1 MSADRSRLGR
11 ASAVLVYLVVA
22 LAGLT
27 GLALPS
33 SAAPGAGS
41 ISGTVRGDGV
51 GVLDPYVY
59 LYQHDGTSWRAV
71 RIGDEGAFGTADYLF
86 TDLDPGTYR
95 VMVSNPREPWV
106 ETFHPSADLLENAA
120 DIVVADGQEVAGKDV
135 DLLREGTIRG
145 TVTDGSDRPLAG
157 VAVTVTD
164 TDQETRYFGTE
175 TDADG
180 HYEVGR
186 LTTDDY
192 VVLFN
197 GYAAGMGAE
206 YWSNAPTRTTAT
218 PVAVVSGE
226 DDTGIDAALERPGV
240 LRGTVIDAQTGDPVP
255 YAGVTLYE
263 LRDGDWQGTRH
274 RTGTDA
280 RGRYE
285 LTGVWGSYRVLAT
298 GPGYDTHGHAF
309 HPAATDV
316 DAAET
321 VVVPEGGTV
330 EDIDVA
336 LPRQPDTS
344 TISGRVTAAGTA
356 AAGMVVTAELRVGE
370 DGWWEAASVT
380 TAADGSYRA
389 YVGYPGTYR
398 ISFTDPSGGFDDQWW
413 QGRATA
419 ASATPLEIA
428 AGGTSVTAVDAE
440 LGSVP
445 GGAISGTVTGWADEL
460 LDEVDVTVLERST
473 ITSSWTEVV
482 TVGTDAAGRWVA
494 PDLPVGTYRV
504 GYTDDSD
511 RHVPEF
517 HLDSPDVASA
527 DDVEVL
533 AGGTTELTASLE
545 PVDGSIAGRVTGE
558 DDLVPIDGLR
568 VTVYAPADG
577 GWTALEETGVD
588 EEGDYAFG
596 GLAPG
601 DYRVGFEDEAGRLVG
616 EFWHDAATLAAA
628 ADVEVLP
635 GAETGLYWADLAS
648 APATPT
654 PAPSPAPTPTTTP
667 TSPAPTPTSP
677 VPTPTTAPTQA
688 PAPVISTTR
697 RPRIVGEPTVGT
709 VLRVRAGSWSPT
721 AVTLTYQW
729 RADGKRV
736 RGATRPRLAV
746 TRKLVGT
753 RLTVRI
759 RAELDGA
766 ADVVATTRPTRRIER
781 RSEPRVPQDST
792 VVWTVSRRLLAGTP
806 E

>member
-1 MSADRSRLGR
+1 MSADRTRPGR
-11 ASAVLVYLVVA
+11 ASAFVVAVAVALTVA

-33 SAAPGAGS
+33 SAAAGGGS

-86 TDLDPGTYR
+86 TDVDPGTYR

-106 ETFHPSADLLENAA
+106 ETFHPSADLLQNAV
-120 DIVVADGQEVAGKDV
+120 DIVVADGEDVTGKDV
-135 DLLREGTIRG
+135 DLLREATIRG
-145 TVTDGSDRPLAG
+145 TVTDEADQPLAG

-164 TDQETRYFGTE
+164 TDQETRYVETE

-180 HYEVGR
+180 RYRVGR

-197 GYAAGMGAE
+197 GYAAGKGAE

-226 DDTGIDAALERPGV
+226 DDTGIDAVLKQPGV
-240 LRGTVIDAQTGDPVP
+240 LRGTVTDAQSGDPVP
-255 YAGVTLYE
+255 YAGITLLE
-263 LRDGDWQGTRH
+263 LRDGDWRTTRYT
-274 RTGTDA
+274 TGTDA

-285 LTGVWGSYRVLAT
+285 LTGVWGTYRVLAT

-309 HPAATDV
+309 HPGVADV
-316 DAAET
+316 DDADSVT
-321 VVVPEGGTV
+321 VPEGGIV
-330 EDIDVA
+330 EDVDID
-336 LPRQPDTS
+336 LPRQPGTS
-344 TISGRVTAAGTA
+344 TISGRVDAAGTG
-356 AAGMVVTAELRVGE
+356 AAGMVVTAELRVGD

-398 ISFTDPSGGFDDQWW
+398 IRFTDPSGGFDDQWW
-413 QGRATA
+413 RGRATA
-419 ASATPLEIA
+419 ASATPLEIPE
-428 AGGTSVTAVDAE
+428 GGTEVTDVDAE

-445 GGAISGTVTGWADEL
+445 AGAISGTVTGWEDEL
-460 LDEVDVTVLERST
+460 LDEVDVTIYERST
-473 ITSSWTEVV
+473 ITSSWTEVA
-482 TVGTDAAGRWVA
+482 TVGTDAAGEWVV

-517 HLDSPDVASA
+517 HLDSPAVASA

-533 AGGTTELTASLE
+533 AGETTGLTASLA

-558 DDLVPIDGLR
+558 DDLVPIDDLR
-568 VTVYAPADG
+568 VTVYAPAEG

-588 EEGDYAFG
+588 EEGDYVFG

-601 DYRVGFEDEAGRLVG
+601 DYRVGFEDEAERLVG

-635 GAETGLYWADLAS
+635 GAETGLYWADLAT
-648 APATPT
+648 APATT
-654 PAPSPAPTPTTTP
+654 PTPTT
-667 TSPAPTPTSP
+667 PTPTTPASPLPAP

-688 PAPVISTTR
+688 PAPAISTTR
-697 RPRIVGEPTVGT
+697 RPRIVGEPTVGR
-709 VLRVRAGSWSPT
+709 VLRVRPGSWSPT

-729 RADGKRV
+729 RADGRRV
-736 RGATRPRLAV
+736 PGATRARLAV

-753 RLTVRI
+753 RLTVRV
-759 RAELDGA
+759 RAQLDGA
-766 ADVVATTRPTRRIER
+766 ADVVATSRATRRIER
-781 RSEPRVPQDST
+781 RSEPRVPQD
-792 VVWTVSRRLLAGTP
+792 
-806 E
+806 